1 MKMILIQEAQKWE
14 SESNK
19 NRNKNEKK
27 MYKNVLQNQ
36 MKMNYN

>member
-1 MKMILIQEAQKWE
+1 MREREQQESK
-14 SESNK
+14 
-19 NRNKNEKK
+19 KNEKK